1 MLLTSV
7 AGIALSFPVP
17 NFLACLLWLQ
27 SVRWNGRDL
36 HESDVWVAV
45 GSLVAAGAA
54 NAAELLDPLV
64 RRITRAFKYVTYSL
78 FIVHL
83 GVV

>member
-1 MLLTSV
+1 VTDMK
-7 AGIALSFPVP
+7 AL
-17 NFLACLLWLQ
+17 
-27 SVRWNGRDL
+27 
-36 HESDVWVAV
+36 VAV

-64 RRITRAFKYVTYSL
+64 RRITRAFKYVTCSL
-78 FIVHL
+78 FNVHS

>member
-1 MLLTSV
+1 MAVTDMK
-7 AGIALSFPVP
+7 AL
-17 NFLACLLWLQ
+17 
-27 SVRWNGRDL
+27 
-36 HESDVWVAV
+36 VAV

-64 RRITRAFKYVTYSL
+64 RRITRAFKYLTFSL
-78 FIVHL
+78 FNVQS